1 MLGHEPLQRDDIDRL
16 GDILS
21 DFRELGATAAR
32 TRGSARGKRCAGAA
46 DDRESCAAPREALN
60 VGARLIA
67 PSLAP
72 VQATMLAPV
81 LREIGSLPRA
91 QGGRYPTVRSR
102 ARYVVRFGQRE
113 LCPAA
118 RVVAGSGSGIGAFY
132 SRAETLCRQ
141 PEPST
146 WVTAGMAARFCWHT
160 CIKTRRLQMRDVR
173 FPRRWETHTHI
184 AAHARS
190 FSLSR
195 DF

>member
-46 DDRESCAAPREALN
+46 DDRESCAAPREALM
-60 VGARLIA
+60 GARLIA

-72 VQATMLAPV
+72 VEATMLAPV

-113 LCPAA
+113 LCRPGGCRVGQRYRRVLFA
-118 RVVAGSGSGIGAFY
+118 RGDP
-132 SRAETLCRQ
+132 LQ
-141 PEPST
+141 
-146 WVTAGMAARFCWHT
+146 TAGAVDLGDRRNGGALLLPDLAYVHQNAPSPNARRKVSA
-160 CIKTRRLQMRDVR
+160 KTGN
-173 FPRRWETHTHI
+173 TH
-184 AAHARS
+184 
-190 FSLSR
+190 
-195 DF
+195 